1 MQQKEAHSVEFL
13 PSHVHGIDAISLA
26 SQRVFP
32 RHAHDQYGIGVMTRG
47 GHASWSNLG
56 WVEAGPGDVI
66 AVNPNEVHD
75 GKPISGLRSWKML
88 FVEPSVVR
96 EMLGAEASS
105 REISFAARTSPAVAS
120 ATLKVFNALLEGE
133 PEAAQ
138 EGLLCLFADL
148 LLPSSPLG
156 DQGPSDATKRVLQRL
171 NDALETPPT
180 LDEIASIMGMSRTGA
195 LRRFKRETGAT
206 PHEYAMQLRLR
217 QARRALAAGDLPASV
232 AAELGFADQSHMTRA
247 FARQFGL
254 PPGLY
259 RSNKGNIVQDGSD

>member
-1 MQQKEAHSVEFL
+1 MQQKEAHSVEIL
-13 PSHVHGIDAISLA
+13 PPHLHGVDAISIA

-47 GHASWSNLG
+47 GHSSWSNVGL
-56 WVEAGPGDVI
+56 VEAGPGDVI

-75 GKPISGLRSWKML
+75 GKAISGLRSWRML
-88 FVEPSVVR
+88 FVEPALVK
-96 EMLGAEASS
+96 ELLGPEASS
-105 REISFAARTSPAVAS
+105 REISFAAKTSPAVAS
-120 ATLKVFNALLEGE
+120 ATLNVFDALLEGE
-133 PEAAQ
+133 REAAQ
-138 EGLLCLFADL
+138 EWLVCLFADL

-156 DQGPSDATKRVLQRL
+156 DRGPSNATKRVLQLL
-171 NDALETPPT
+171 NDVLDTPPT
-180 LDEIASIMGMSRTGA
+180 LDDISKIMGMSRTGA
-195 LRRFKRETGAT
+195 LRRFKREIGAT

-217 QARRALAAGDLPASV
+217 QARRALAAGEPPASV